1 MKRLMVPLVSAMVL
15 VALAILPIAAAPQIH
30 YRTFGSATV
39 TEGPAGTF
47 TIVSDGPDPTYDPSP
62 EYGGVYVNS
71 KSNSGKA
78 IGSVSFSFVSSGEV
92 AGGAP
97 RFSIPIDTDGV
108 TNTADFYAFMDVAGW
123 SSNLVSTESSTC
135 QVSAGSETF
144 ANWAALAAA
153 HPTYRIAPGSIPF
166 IIADGTLGR
175 YVVSNIVL
183 R

>member
-1 MKRLMVPLVSAMVL
+1 MLIPVASAMLL
-15 VALAILPIAAAPQIH
+15 VVMAIAPISAAPNIK

-47 TIVSDGPDPTYDPSP
+47 TIVSDGPDPIYDPSP
-62 EYGGVYVNS
+62 EYGGVYLNS

-78 IGSVSFSFVSSGEV
+78 IGSVSFSFVSSGDS

-97 RFSIPIDTDGV
+97 RFSLPINTDGV
-108 TNTADFYAFMDVAGW
+108 TNTADFYAFIDEAGCGAP
-123 SSNLVSTESSTC
+123 LVSTESANC
-135 QVSAGSETF
+135 AVNAGGETF
-144 ANWAALAAA
+144 ANWAAFAAA

-166 IIADGTLGR
+166 IIADGTLGT
-175 YVVSNIVL
+175 YVVSDIVL